1 MVKAGV
7 IEPASGPRSYS
18 VVLVKKKDGPLQFCV
33 DYRKLNALTM
43 IHWMGHWR
51 RRSVQLLS
59 YLPWANGNDACR
71 NNWQLLPCIPGREG
85 YGRALVA
92 SGRGSAPF
100 AMCGAEDFIRRAP
113 DARKSVR
120 KLFLK
125 IKNEKHVF
133 LKVPV
138 SAADSWMHWPRGI
151 LEKGSNRPREDS
163 IVFNRSFIV
172 NVDPSEDAVVAVLS
186 QETAG
191 DGCMW

>member
-1 MVKAGV
+1 MVKADV

-59 YLPWANGNDACR
+59 YLPWTNGNDACR
-71 NNWQLLPCIPGREG
+71 NNWQLLPCIPGRHCSGREG

-92 SGRGSAPF
+92 AGRGSAPF

-113 DARKSVR
+113 DARKS
-120 KLFLK
+120 
-125 IKNEKHVF
+125 
-133 LKVPV
+133 
-138 SAADSWMHWPRGI
+138 
-151 LEKGSNRPREDS
+151 GSNRPREDS

-191 DGCMW
+191 GGCMW

>member
-33 DYRKLNALTM
+33 GYRKLNALTM

-59 YLPWANGNDACR
+59 YLPWTNGNDACR
-71 NNWQLLPCIPGREG
+71 NNWQLLPCIPGRHCSGREG

-92 SGRGSAPF
+92 AGRGSAPF

-125 IKNEKHVF
+125 IKSCYEKHVF

-138 SAADSWMHWPRGI
+138 SAADSWMHWPRSI
-151 LEKGSNRPREDS
+151 LEKDS

-191 DGCMW
+191 GGCMW